1 MKGWLASGASIVLL
15 ALAMLI
21 WSVAPASEC
30 SPTQNIDWWMGL
42 LPFVLAVAAGAY
54 ALTVGSR
61 AQRLTLFL
69 ISMAIIAGY
78 VRTLSQSLPI
88 AFATEISCAAEAKR

>member
-1 MKGWLASGASIVLL
+1 MKEWVASGTAVILL

-30 SPTQNIDWWMGL
+30 STFQGINWWMGL
-42 LPFVLAVAAGAY
+42 LPFVLAVAADTY
-54 ALTVGSR
+54 AIAFGSR
-61 AQRLTLFL
+61 PQRLTLFL
-69 ISMAIIAGY
+69 ISMAIVAGY
-78 VRTLSQSLPI
+78 VWTLSQSLPI